1 LLVQNP
7 CGLRL
12 TSPAYSGVTIFS
24 FITADLYAKLW
35 GALLFWPCIGTA
47 WQLADFDVYSAAA
60 GQCERE
66 NLTHHKLDALALAM
80 LKDRS

>member
-1 LLVQNP
+1 
-7 CGLRL
+7 
-12 TSPAYSGVTIFS
+12 
-24 FITADLYAKLW
+24 LYAKLW